1 MERLAGRRPLPPFVR
16 TSACRSLFGPVDH
29 EAMRAELQA
38 RLAELH
44 AEEQRRWDYDFQLD
58 MPLRGPGRLQWVEVD
73 SASVPAFY
81 RETVQVGRCRMQLG
95 PNGPPVVIAALPG
108 PPPEPVAQENLDG
121 HGEAPAPVARAPT
134 PPPGP
139 APDAPQ
145 DDGEEDEMEEPRS
158 PEPAGETLHPGVAA
172 RPAPSASA
180 ATATAANSGGAMKK
194 LSGSL
199 VSNFYPKRKRVASEA
214 KGSSSEVASGCSA
227 PGSPAAVGAAEQ
239 TPRKR
244 LR

>member
-1 MERLAGRRPLPPFVR
+1 MRRADVSWGPAPAGDVPGSRPKN
-16 TSACRSLFGPVDH
+16 SSSLGGG
-29 EAMRAELQA
+29 ASKRGNS
-38 RLAELH
+38 
-44 AEEQRRWDYDFQLD
+44 
-58 MPLRGPGRLQWVEVD
+58 LRG
-73 SASVPAFY
+73 
-81 RETVQVGRCRMQLG
+81 
-95 PNGPPVVIAALPG
+95 
-108 PPPEPVAQENLDG
+108 
-121 HGEAPAPVARAPT
+121 PAPVARAPT

-145 DDGEEDEMEEPRS
+145 DDGEEEEMEEPRS
-158 PEPAGETLHPGVAA
+158 PEPVGDTLHPGVAA
-172 RPAPSASA
+172 RPAPSAPA
-180 ATATAANSGGAMKK
+180 ANAAANSGGAMKK

-227 PGSPAAVGAAEQ
+227 PGSPAAVGSAEQ